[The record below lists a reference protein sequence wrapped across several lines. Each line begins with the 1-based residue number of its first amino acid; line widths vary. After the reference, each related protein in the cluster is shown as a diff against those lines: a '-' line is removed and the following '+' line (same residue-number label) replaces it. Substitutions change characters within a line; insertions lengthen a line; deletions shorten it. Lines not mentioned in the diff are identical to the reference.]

1 MHLVGPAF
9 IPSPGVFWSASRTSN
24 RSSSPFPSF
33 PSLSLILPP
42 LSRLSSTPRF
52 FFFFFLLSFGPFF
65 SRCPF
70 LLPRFFFC
78 RFAASSSDPSPSLY
92 PSLSPR
98 TCAPTKPTQPPNAA
112 GSKRNYSYLPSA
124 LSDSRLFRGSCS
136 LSCRHTI
143 LGTRGNQ
150 ETTSL
155 PGHQQPR

>member
-1 MHLVGPAF
+1 MGPLSSPLPESSGQPRGPLTALLLLFLRFLLSLSFFLHSLVSPPLLAF
-9 IPSPGVFWSASRTSN
+9 SSSS
-24 RSSSPFPSF
+24 SSSPLARS
-33 PSLSLILPP
+33 SLAA
-42 LSRLSSTPRF
+42 RF
-52 FFFFFLLSFGPFF
+52 FFLGSSSAGSP
-65 SRCPF
+65 
-70 LLPRFFFC
+70 LLP
-78 RFAASSSDPSPSLY
+78 PTPLY

>member
-33 PSLSLILPP
+33 PSLSLSFFLHSLVSPP
-42 LSRLSSTPRF
+42 LLAFSSSSSSSPLARSSLAARF
-52 FFFFFLLSFGPFF
+52 FFLGSSSAGSP
-65 SRCPF
+65 
-70 LLPRFFFC
+70 LLP
-78 RFAASSSDPSPSLY
+78 PTPLY